1 MTGKVYLVDD
11 DEAVRRGLTEIL
23 AGEGLAVQS
32 YANAEAFLAE
42 CNAQSTGCIL
52 LDIRLPGLDGLQAQ
66 EILNTRN
73 IELPVIFLTGHG
85 DVPMS
90 VRAMKA
96 GAYDFLQKPV
106 VADSLL
112 ARVYGALRLDERRR
126 RQHEKSNC
134 AKALI
139 AFLTPREKEIL
150 DLLLDG
156 ISNKEVAKKLG
167 LSPRTVEI
175 HRKNIFT
182 KTHATSVVELAELK
196 RCASGLPVLPTTD
209 Q

>member
-1 MTGKVYLVDD
+1 MNAKVFLVDD
-11 DEAVRRGLTEIL
+11 DDAVRRGLTEIL
-23 AGEGLAVQS
+23 TVEGLEVVP
-32 YANAEAFLAE
+32 YADAETFLGE
-42 CNAQSTGCIL
+42 CNSQSAGCIL
-52 LDIRLPGLDGLQAQ
+52 LDIRLPGVDGLQAQ
-66 EILNTRN
+66 EILNARN

-85 DVPMS
+85 DVPLS

-139 AFLTPREKEIL
+139 AFLTPREKEIFE
-150 DLLLDG
+150 LLLDG
-156 ISNKEVAKKLG
+156 MSNKEVAKKLA

-182 KTHATSVVELAELK
+182 KTHASSVVELAELK
-196 RCASGLPVLPTTD
+196 RRASGPSSVSTSD